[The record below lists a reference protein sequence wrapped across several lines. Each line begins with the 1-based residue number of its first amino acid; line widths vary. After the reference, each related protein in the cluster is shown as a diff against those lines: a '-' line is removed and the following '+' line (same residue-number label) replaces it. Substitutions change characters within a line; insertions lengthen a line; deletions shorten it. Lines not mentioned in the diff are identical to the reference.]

1 MAKVS
6 SKDMNIDSFTYK
18 DAGVDIDAGNESV
31 RKIRKLVRST
41 YNESVITDIGT
52 FGGMLDIKALISNYR
67 HPVLVQSIDSVGT
80 KLIVAEKMGRH
91 NSIGIDMVA
100 HSCNDILCQGARPI
114 AFLDYIAADKITPA
128 HIQQILDG
136 IAVGCRE
143 VGLPV
148 LGGEI
153 AELPGVYTKGH
164 YDLVGAVTGVVEKEK
179 IITGRTVRPGHI
191 LLGLSSNGLH
201 TNGYSLARKVLF
213 DIAGLDIHNNI
224 PELDECLGDEL
235 LRPHRNYVPPVL
247 PLLENFSIHGIAH
260 ITGGGLLDNLPRILP
275 PDCGVQIHKGS
286 WVIPAIF
293 NLIRECGNV
302 PEVDMYRTFNMGI
315 GLILMVSEE
324 ESQDISAGFSSVDY
338 AVSRIGEVIAGDKT
352 VSLTE

>member
-6 SKDMNIDSFTYK
+6 SEDPSIDSFTYK
-18 DAGVDIDAGNESV
+18 DAGVDIDAGTESV

-52 FGGMLDIKALISNYR
+52 FGGMLDLKAVISDYR

-91 NSIGIDMVA
+91 NTIGIDMVA

-114 AFLDYIAADKITPA
+114 SFLDYIAADKIAPA
-128 HIQQILDG
+128 HMQQILDG

-153 AELPGVYTKGH
+153 AELPGVYAEGH

-179 IITGRTVRPGHI
+179 IITGQTIRPGHI
-191 LLGLSSNGLH
+191 LLGLASNGLH

-213 DIAGLDIHNNI
+213 DIAALDPHDTIA
-224 PELDECLGDEL
+224 ELDECLGDEL
-235 LRPHRNYVPPVL
+235 LRPHRNYVLPVL
-247 PLLENFSIHGIAH
+247 PLLENFSVHGIAH
-260 ITGGGLLDNLPRILP
+260 ITGGGLVDNLPRILP
-275 PDCGVQIHKGS
+275 ADCGIQIHKGF
-286 WVIPAIF
+286 WDIPPIF
-293 NLIRECGNV
+293 NLIRERGNV
-302 PEVDMYRTFNMGI
+302 PEGDMYRTFNMGI
-315 GLILMVSEE
+315 GLVLVVSEE
-324 ESQDISAGFSSVDY
+324 ESQDILAAFSGVDY

-352 VSLTE
+352 VILI